1 MLLWAIKNK
10 IINHNPWGFIWDGF
24 FHLFMFMWSSF
35 KITVARKSERGWRL
49 FSHPVVTLPGDCGV
63 SCSPLFRQLGCL
75 RVLKY
80 NFLQKVLEF
89 LEALETFLKTFI
101 NCHCIL
107 IIESSLL
114 IWKGQFLKDFQPLCI
129 FHFSM
134 LKHFKYKIEKS
145 IANLIGFRQINCD
158 PP

>member
-1 MLLWAIKNK
+1 MRLIR
-10 IINHNPWGFIWDGF
+10 DGF

-35 KITVARKSERGWRL
+35 KITVARKSERGRRL

-75 RVLKY
+75 SGSKTQLSSESFR
-80 NFLQKVLEF
+80 
-89 LEALETFLKTFI
+89 TFDHGSSRNVFGKNYTH
-101 NCHCIL
+101 CHSIL
-107 IIESSLL
+107 IIEPSLS

-134 LKHFKYKIEKS
+134 LKNFKPKIEKK
-145 IANLIGFRQINCD
+145 ALQL
-158 PP
+158 